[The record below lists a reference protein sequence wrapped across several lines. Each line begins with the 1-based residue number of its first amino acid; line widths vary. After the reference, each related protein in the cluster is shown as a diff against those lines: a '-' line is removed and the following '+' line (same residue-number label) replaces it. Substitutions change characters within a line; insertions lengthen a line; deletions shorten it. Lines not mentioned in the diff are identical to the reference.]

1 VKPFAHSAD
10 VPASMFWGCG
20 PALQIRESPNQM
32 PNVTILIVDDEA
44 PIRHVVGQRLRSAGY
59 TVIEASDGIEA
70 LDIAVTDLPSLI
82 VTDLQMSYMSGIELC
97 KRLKEHDA
105 SANIPAILLT
115 ARGYVLSAD
124 QIAETNIRHVMAKP
138 FSVREVLERIQA
150 ILSPTEA
157 TSESA
162 SQAGAPA
169 ASEPDFGTR
178 AADSTALPP
187 AARSDVRLSDAPT
200 SNLTQSN
207 LSQAKAA

>member
-1 VKPFAHSAD
+1 MGGAATLSLELCSRARVCAPMLGESSALE
-10 VPASMFWGCG
+10 SHRERE
-20 PALQIRESPNQM
+20 IREGPYQM

-70 LDIAVTDLPSLI
+70 LDIAITDLPSLI

-97 KRLKEHDA
+97 KRLKEHEA
-105 SANIPAILLT
+105 SARIPAILLT

-150 ILSPTEA
+150 ILAPADA
-157 TSESA
+157 TSQPMSGDAAATPQGTTPQNVLKPESTT
-162 SQAGAPA
+162 P
-169 ASEPDFGTR
+169 
-178 AADSTALPP
+178 
-187 AARSDVRLSDAPT
+187 
-200 SNLTQSN
+200 N